1 MSDAPLAQAREL
13 SAGSGAAL
21 AFAAALIATSLM
33 AAPVILSPSERILG
47 SGEILSRED
56 PNLDALVVIDQF
68 RTGRVAPPYLQP
80 LTDLP
85 GRALARLI
93 GPVPAYNLLVLISFP
108 LAAAAA
114 YLLARYVLVSHLAAM
129 VAGLAYA
136 FLPFHVMQAGGHPH
150 IAQTQWLPLYL
161 LALWACVDRP
171 GPGRAALLLLSAA
184 AVSLADFYAGFI
196 VAVLS
201 PIALLAYGI
210 ASSPPSK
217 ESRVRRMGAT
227 ALVLLGAAIA
237 GVVAIRAFVPAVAA
251 NPQAS
256 AFSRSDLFAWSAR
269 WWSYLVPPADHP
281 IWGSAVREF
290 WSRREVGP
298 ALLEHQ
304 QVSLGLALVL
314 LSLVALI
321 AWLREGGNA
330 PSTRMAP
337 VLAAVAVAALLCSL
351 SPERVIGSFTFVR
364 PSALLYALA
373 PMFRAYARFGVVV
386 GLMTSLLAG
395 AGFAR
400 LWGRGL
406 RGRVVAVALL
416 AFAMIEFAP
425 FPPWRSRDVLPTAA
439 HRWMSRQPGSLRVL
453 DCVDSTRA
461 SARLAGPLLGH
472 PVSVPG
478 DPGLD
483 DCGEP
488 RLGEK
493 LRSLGYT
500 HVIVRRDTRAGAW
513 LALDPA
519 RFAARGAL
527 TPGLGFKDAWIFSVN
542 AEQPRVLLEN
552 WTGFHPR
559 EYEADRTWRWMARA
573 GGLQFAVAG
582 DVSEAILEIE
592 LRSFPAN
599 RRVEWTANGRRGE
612 LEVTPA
618 WRRYEL
624 PLGPLRGE
632 GFSLALTCSEPAVIG
647 HDVLLNHDSR
657 LLGLAVGGW
666 TFRGREPPQG

>member
-21 AFAAALIATSLM
+21 VFAAALLATALM
-33 AAPVILSPSERILG
+33 AAPVILRPSERIFG

-68 RTGRVAPPYLQP
+68 RTGRVPAPYLQP

-85 GRALARLI
+85 GRALAPLI
-93 GPVPAYNLLVLISFP
+93 GPVPAYNFVVLVSFP

-150 IAQTQWLPLYL
+150 IAQTQWVPLYL

-171 GPGRAALLLLSAA
+171 GPGRAALLVLAAA

-196 VAVLS
+196 IAVLS
-201 PIALLAYGI
+201 PVALLAYGM
-210 ASSPPSK
+210 ASSPPST

-237 GVVAIRAFVPAVAA
+237 GVGAIRAFVPAVAA

-290 WSRREVGP
+290 WSRRDVGP

-304 QVSLGLALVL
+304 QVSLGLSLVL

-321 AWLREGGNA
+321 AWLRDRGNA

-337 VLAAVAVAALLCSL
+337 VLAAVAMAALLCSL
-351 SPERVIGSFTFVR
+351 SPERAIGSFTFVR

-406 RGRVVAVALL
+406 RSRVAAVALL
-416 AFAMIEFAP
+416 GLAIVEYAP

-472 PVSVPG
+472 SVSVPG
-478 DPGLD
+478 DPGLE

-500 HVIVRRDTRAGAW
+500 HVIVRRDTRAASW
-513 LALDPA
+513 LALDPG

-527 TPGLGFKDAWIFSVN
+527 TPGLGFRDAWIFSVN
-542 AEQPRVLLEN
+542 AERPRVFLES

-559 EYEADRTWRWMARA
+559 EYDAERTWRWMARA
-573 GGLQFAVAG
+573 GGLRFAGAG
-582 DVSEAILEIE
+582 DGSETILDIE
-592 LRSFPAN
+592 LRSFPAP
-599 RRVEWTANGRRGE
+599 RLVEWTANGRRGE
-612 LEVTPA
+612 LEVQPQ
-618 WRRYEL
+618 WRRYEIRL
-624 PLGPLRGE
+624 GPLGPS
-632 GFSLALTCSEPAVIG
+632 GFALNLTCPEPAVIA
-647 HDVLLNHDSR
+647 HDVLMNHDPR
-657 LLGLAVGGW
+657 PLGLAVGGW
-666 TFRGREPPQG
+666 TFRDADR

>member
-21 AFAAALIATSLM
+21 VFAAALLATALM
-33 AAPVILSPSERILG
+33 AAPVILRPSERIFG

-68 RTGRVAPPYLQP
+68 RTGRVPAPYLQP

-85 GRALARLI
+85 GRALTPLI
-93 GPVPAYNLLVLISFP
+93 GPVPAYNLVVLISFP

-150 IAQTQWLPLYL
+150 IAQTQWVPMYL

-171 GPGRAALLLLSAA
+171 GPRRAALLVLSAA

-196 VAVLS
+196 IAVLS
-201 PIALLAYGI
+201 PVALLAYGM
-210 ASSPPSK
+210 ASSPPST

-237 GVVAIRAFVPAVAA
+237 GVGAIRAFVPAVAA

-290 WSRREVGP
+290 WSRRDVGP

-304 QVSLGLALVL
+304 QVSLGLSLVL

-321 AWLREGGNA
+321 AWLRDRGNA

-351 SPERVIGSFTFVR
+351 SPERAIGPFTFVR

-406 RGRVVAVALL
+406 RSRVAAVALL
-416 AFAMIEFAP
+416 GLAIVEYAP

-461 SARLAGPLLGH
+461 SARLAGPLLGNS
-472 PVSVPG
+472 VSVPG
-478 DPGLD
+478 DPGLE

-500 HVIVRRDTRAGAW
+500 HVIFRRDTRAASW

-527 TPGLGFKDAWIFSVN
+527 TPGLGFRDAWIFSVN
-542 AEQPRVLLEN
+542 PEPPRVFLES

-559 EYEADRTWRWMARA
+559 EYDAERTWRWMARA
-573 GGLQFAVAG
+573 GELRFAGARDEG
-582 DVSEAILEIE
+582 EAILDIE

-599 RRVEWTANGRRGE
+599 RRVEWSANGRRGD
-612 LEVTPA
+612 LEVTPQ

-624 PLGPLRGE
+624 PLGPLGRG
-632 GFSLALTCSEPAVIG
+632 GFALTFACSEPAVIA

-657 LLGLAVGGW
+657 PLGLAVGGW
-666 TFRGREPPQG
+666 TFRGPDR